1 MFNKLK
7 KWYWWAKR
15 DKEVGYD
22 FEDSVARLF
31 NYNLTAPRIMV
42 NKTIVIV
49 SKDSEVYQK
58 YLAYCV
64 KHDILDKEVDTCVK
78 LANKRI
84 YKQNYEQA
92 VEYLRTNT
100 TKEENSNDWN

>member
-7 KWYWWAKR
+7 KWYWWLKR
-15 DKEVGYD
+15 DKDVSYA
-22 FEDSVARLF
+22 FEDSVARTF
-31 NYNLTAPRIMV
+31 NHSLTVTRIMV
-42 NKTIVIV
+42 NKTIVIF
-49 SKDSEVYQK
+49 SEDSEVYQK

-64 KHDILDKEVDTCVK
+64 KHNILDKEVDTCVK

-92 VEYLRTNT
+92 VEYLLADDK
-100 TKEENSNDWN
+100 KEENSNDWN

>member
-7 KWYWWAKR
+7 KWYWWARR
-15 DKEVGYD
+15 DKEVSYTL
-22 FEDSVARLF
+22 EDSVARLF

-42 NKTIVIV
+42 NKTIVLI

-92 VEYLRTNT
+92 VEYLLADDK
-100 TKEENSNDWN
+100 KEEN